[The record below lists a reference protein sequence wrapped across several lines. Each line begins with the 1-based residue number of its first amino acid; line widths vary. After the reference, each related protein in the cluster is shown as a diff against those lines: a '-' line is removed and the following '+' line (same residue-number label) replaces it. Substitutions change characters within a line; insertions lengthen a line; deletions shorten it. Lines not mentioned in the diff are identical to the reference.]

1 MAHGPT
7 DYEHASIDKLNSMID
22 STADTIRELRA
33 DKSKMAE
40 VARHVKTLVTL
51 RRLVKEA
58 QEKAAENQLVA
69 DELPVE
75 SKESSATVPSVG
87 TDDNQAESSGHLDA
101 AVAVLNDEK
110 KKLEASLEAAKK
122 SHLAHTTALED
133 EKKKLQAS
141 LKEAKEAHATAVAAL
156 HKNTQDLEATL
167 AELTSAKEGASSA
180 NNDDHS
186 QRLAAELEVVSAKLV
201 SLETSYKSVQDE
213 LSRESQRYAIELET
227 ANNFHKRFQNDLKKV
242 TQERQDLEK
251 SLKTAADDHA
261 FAIQALED
269 SLAASRAELE
279 KESQGFFLL
288 KASEADLKRQLETL
302 EMSLQERLAA
312 GNKATEELAVVRR
325 QLSQTD
331 SLLTQANQELDR
343 EMKRWAKDLEDEKCA
358 HLRAQE
364 ELRKVV
370 DAKADIIAKLKS
382 SMTEVDTLRAA
393 LSSALATEKESSDV
407 IVKLRAEG
415 ETSQSLLASLAADFQ
430 AQKTDLE
437 QLKATTE
444 TLMSDKHQLLVDLDN
459 AKAEVVNLLEMRTT
473 ERSVA
478 ESNEKLLCETQAA
491 SKVLATKLEA
501 LESTHTAIVADK
513 TALEHSITVLK
524 EEKASLVEAASL
536 STAELVRLESVAASS
551 TSEVVS
557 LKVELTNVTDDCRAL
572 KQSQVASAAE
582 HTAAQARLEA
592 DLAAEKARSAAAKKA
607 ADHATVLRKLAE
619 ESASGIKNKV
629 ATLEADVKQKEVEAK
644 ELKQASAALRKEV
657 AVLTVANDKLAAE
670 SKQALAEAERLH
682 AATDAIKE
690 EWIRFRKENGKLS
703 ETIAE
708 LRKARTVVA
717 EETKTRELPGASTA
731 TAQSMEQQRNLLIA
745 FIVVVFISWTMKQV
759 MF

>member
-1 MAHGPT
+1 
-7 DYEHASIDKLNSMID
+7 MID

-69 DELPVE
+69 DELPAE
-75 SKESSATVPSVG
+75 LKASSATASTVG
-87 TDDNQAESSGHLDA
+87 MDDNQAESSGHNDA
-101 AVAVLNDEK
+101 AVAALNDEK

-122 SHLAHTTALED
+122 SHLAHTAALED

-167 AELTSAKEGASSA
+167 AELTIAKEARDASST
-180 NNDDHS
+180 NNDADR
-186 QRLAAELEVVSAKLV
+186 QRLATELEVVTAKLI

-261 FAIQALED
+261 FAIQGLED
-269 SLAASRAELE
+269 ALAASRAELE

-302 EMSLQERLAA
+302 ETTLQERLAA
-312 GNKATEELAVVRR
+312 GNKATEELAVVQR

-331 SLLTQANQELDR
+331 ILLTQAHQELDR
-343 EMKRWAKDLEDEKCA
+343 EAKRWAKDLEAEKCA
-358 HLRAQE
+358 LARAQD

-393 LSSALATEKESSDV
+393 LSSALATQKESTDA

-430 AQKTDLE
+430 AQKTEIE
-437 QLKATTE
+437 QWKATAEALT
-444 TLMSDKHQLLVDLDN
+444 SDRQQLLLDLDT
-459 AKAEVVNLLEMRTT
+459 AKAEALILQETRKT
-473 ERSVA
+473 ERAVA
-478 ESNEKLLCETQAA
+478 ESHKEHLFETQAA
-491 SKVLATKLEA
+491 SELLAAKFEA
-501 LESTHTAIVADK
+501 LQATHAAIVTDK
-513 TALEHSITVLK
+513 TALELTVTVLA
-524 EEKASLVEAASL
+524 EEKACLVEAAAL
-536 STAELVRLESVAASS
+536 SSEKIAHLESVASSS

-557 LKVELTNVTDDCRAL
+557 LKTELTKVTNDYHAL
-572 KQSQVASAAE
+572 QRSYAVTATE
-582 HTAAQARLEA
+582 NTAAQARIEA
-592 DLAAEKARSAAAKKA
+592 ELATEKARSATAKKA
-607 ADHATVLRKLAE
+607 ADQATVLRKLAE
-619 ESASGIKNKV
+619 ESASGIKTKV
-629 ATLEADVKQKEVEAK
+629 ATLEADLKQKEVEAK
-644 ELKQASAALRKEV
+644 EWKQASATLRKEV

-690 EWIRFRKENGKLS
+690 EWIRFRKENGKLA

-708 LRKARTVVA
+708 LRKARKVTT
-717 EETKTRELPGASTA
+717 EETKTRELPSARTA
-731 TAQSMEQQRNLLIA
+731 TSQSMEQQRNLLIA
-745 FIVVVFISWTMKQV
+745 FIVVVFISWTMKQIL
-759 MF
+759 F